1 MSLEPD
7 IILSDVVSA
16 GSSGGLIIYSDTK
29 FIITNLIIQESVFM
43 YMYASW

>member
-29 FIITNLIIQESVFM
+29 FIITLIIQESVFM
-43 YMYASW
+43 YVYASW

>member
-29 FIITNLIIQESVFM
+29 FIIQESVFM